1 MNIVMEH
8 NIKTDVDETTAI
20 ITSVLNNSP
29 EHNNNNNMHGYKSC
43 IIACLK
49 LTVVHVFWRHC

>member
-8 NIKTDVDETTAI
+8 STKTDIDETTAV
-20 ITSVLNNSP
+20 ITPVLNNSP
-29 EHNNNNNMHGYKSC
+29 EHNNNKLNMHGYKLC
-43 IIACLK
+43 IIVC